1 MALNFGS
8 GASGAMSGASIGA
21 QFGGGPGAAIG
32 GALGGIAGLFGK
44 TKKRKPKRVSTL
56 DPQQQGLYNDYVG
69 SLRGQGPFSDM
80 YNFDA
85 NQANQVF
92 DANTARPAYRGFQ
105 ENIIPQ
111 ITGQF
116 RGNNLMNS
124 SYTGDAL
131 ARRGRDVQE
140 NLDALRMQ
148 NQFAG
153 QQQSQANRQNAIQ
166 NILGMNT
173 FDYQQRAPKSN
184 MIDQI
189 LGATGPAAGQWFSN
203 FLNKGPSTPSTTS
216 ASGDIGQMSNSV
228 LQAANIFGRE

>member
-1 MALNFGS
+1 MALNFGGAASGAIS
-8 GASGAMSGASIGA
+8 GASMGSA
-21 QFGGGPGAAIG
+21 FGGPGAAIG

-44 TKKRKPKRVSTL
+44 NKKRKPKKISTL

-69 SLRGQGPFSDM
+69 SLRGQGPFADM
-80 YNFDA
+80 YNYDA
-85 NQANQVF
+85 NMANQVF
-92 DANTARPAYRGFQ
+92 DANVAKPAYRGFQ

-124 SYTGDAL
+124 SYTGEAL
-131 ARRGRDVQE
+131 ARKGRDVQE
-140 NLDALRMQ
+140 NLDALRLQ

-153 QQQSQANRQNAIQ
+153 QQQSQANRQNALQ
-166 NILGMNT
+166 NILGMTT
-173 FDYQQRAPKSN
+173 FDYQGRAPKSN

-203 FLNKGPSTPSTTS
+203 FLNKG
-216 ASGDIGQMSNSV
+216 ASSGPVPGLGGAAGASNP
-228 LQAANIFGRE
+228 LFGATGRGI